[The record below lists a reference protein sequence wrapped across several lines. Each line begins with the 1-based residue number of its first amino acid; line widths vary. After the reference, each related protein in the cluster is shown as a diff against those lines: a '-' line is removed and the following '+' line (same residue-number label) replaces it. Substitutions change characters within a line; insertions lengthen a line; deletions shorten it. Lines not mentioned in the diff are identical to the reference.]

1 MKALKLGD
9 WRGGGFPLHIYT
21 PILDTFDGTN
31 ALPIDTKRP
40 THRTRV
46 QMRHQSQDIDFF
58 PFGCLIRGRRAPVL
72 WDIIICFTI
81 VTALGALPA
90 GFDGAWGQRAPH

>member
-58 PFGCLIRGRRAPVL
+58 PLVVSFGAGAPLYL

-81 VTALGALPA
+81 ATALGALPA
-90 GFDGAWGQRAPH
+90 EFDGTWGQRAPH